1 MSYSIH
7 WSPKA
12 EKKFIEIVKYIQKD
26 FGNLVAEKFIQKVD
40 QSISALIE
48 MPKAFPESGKRKN
61 IRRCVITKQT
71 TVYYRIKN
79 DSIELI
85 ALFSNH
91 QNPKKIKGLL
101 K

>member
-1 MSYSIH
+1 MSYSLH

-12 EKKFIEIVKYIQKD
+12 EKKFLLIVQYIQQN
-26 FGNLVAEKFIQKVD
+26 FGNVIAEKFIERVD
-40 QSISALIE
+40 QSVSALKE
-48 MPKAFPESGKRKN
+48 MRKAFPEFNKRKN

-91 QNPKKIKGLL
+91 QNPKRLKKLL